1 MKSFSEIDIISKRA
15 SRALGYSWGI
25 SEEIGKNIRL
35 LEMFGLNGIKN
46 FNAYCNVF
54 KKRKF
59 QNISLIA
66 KKNYSKTSSFCPITT
81 GVNFLDQVKIL
92 EELTDLEFQNVGFPL
107 LFLPFVSR
115 ASEIIGKKIFLK
127 LDKREFLLNFN
138 QSIFTNF
145 LNNEI
150 IDNSKIINIKFLTNK
165 DSFTDNEWQNL
176 LNLSHETFV
185 DENEELKKTAAGA
198 GLTDND

>member
-1 MKSFSEIDIISKRA
+1 M
-15 SRALGYSWGI
+15 
-25 SEEIGKNIRL
+25 
-35 LEMFGLNGIKN
+35 
-46 FNAYCNVF
+46 
-54 KKRKF
+54 
-59 QNISLIA
+59 IA

-81 GVNFLDQVKIL
+81 GINFLDQAKIL

>member
-1 MKSFSEIDIISKRA
+1 MKSFSEIDTISKRA

-81 GVNFLDQVKIL
+81 GINFLDQAKIL

-127 LDKREFLLNFN
+127 LDNREFLLNFN

>member
-81 GVNFLDQVKIL
+81 GINFLDQAKIL

-127 LDKREFLLNFN
+127 LDNREFLLNFN

>member
-54 KKRKF
+54 KNRKF

-81 GVNFLDQVKIL
+81 GINFLDQAKIL

-165 DSFTDNEWQNL
+165 DSFTNNEWQNL

>member
-1 MKSFSEIDIISKRA
+1 MKSFSEIDTISKRA

-46 FNAYCNVF
+46 FNAYCSVF

-66 KKNYSKTSSFCPITT
+66 KKNYSKTSYFCPITT

-92 EELTDLEFQNVGFPL
+92 EELTELEFQNVGFPL

-127 LDKREFLLNFN
+127 LDNREFLLNFN

-185 DENEELKKTAAGA
+185 DESEELKKTAAGA

>member
-1 MKSFSEIDIISKRA
+1 MKSYSEIDTISKRA
-15 SRALGYSWGI
+15 SRALGYSWGL

-35 LEMFGLNGIKN
+35 LEMFGLHGVKN
-46 FNAYCNVF
+46 FNAYCSEF

-59 QNISLIA
+59 QNINLIA
-66 KKNYSKTSSFCPITT
+66 KKNYAETSSYCPITA
-81 GVNFLDQVKIL
+81 GVNFLDQVNIL
-92 EELTDLEFQNVGFPL
+92 EELTDLEFRNIGFYL

-115 ASEIIGKKIFLK
+115 ASEVIGKKIFLK
-127 LDKREFLLNFN
+127 LDNKEFLLNFN

-165 DSFTDNEWQNL
+165 DSFAESEWQNL
-176 LNLSHETFV
+176 ITLSHNTFV
-185 DENEELKKTAAGA
+185 DENEELKKSAAGA

>member
-1 MKSFSEIDIISKRA
+1 MKSFSEIDTISKRA

-46 FNAYCNVF
+46 FNAYCSVF

-59 QNISLIA
+59 QNIALIA
-66 KKNYSKTSSFCPITT
+66 KKNYSKTSPFCPITT
-81 GVNFLDQVKIL
+81 GVNFLDQVTIL

-127 LDKREFLLNFN
+127 LDNREFLLNFN

-165 DSFTDNEWQNL
+165 DSFTDNEWKNL

-185 DENEELKKTAAGA
+185 DESEELKKSAAGA

>member
-1 MKSFSEIDIISKRA
+1 M
-15 SRALGYSWGI
+15 
-25 SEEIGKNIRL
+25 
-35 LEMFGLNGIKN
+35 
-46 FNAYCNVF
+46 V
-54 KKRKF
+54 
-59 QNISLIA
+59 
-66 KKNYSKTSSFCPITT
+66 
-81 GVNFLDQVKIL
+81 
-92 EELTDLEFQNVGFPL
+92 
-107 LFLPFVSR
+107 
-115 ASEIIGKKIFLK
+115 KKIFLK
-127 LDKREFLLNFN
+127 LDNREFLLNFN

>member
-1 MKSFSEIDIISKRA
+1 MKSFSEIDTISKRA
-15 SRALGYSWGI
+15 SRALGYSWGL

-35 LEMFGLNGIKN
+35 LEMFGLHGVKN
-46 FNAYCNVF
+46 FNAYCSEF

-59 QNISLIA
+59 QNINLIA
-66 KKNYSKTSSFCPITT
+66 KKNYAETSSYCPITA
-81 GVNFLDQVKIL
+81 GVNFLDQVNIL
-92 EELTDLEFQNVGFPL
+92 EELTDLEFQNIGFPL

-115 ASEIIGKKIFLK
+115 ASEVIGKKIFLK
-127 LDKREFLLNFN
+127 LDNKEFLLNFN

-165 DSFTDNEWQNL
+165 DSFAESEWQNL
-176 LNLSHETFV
+176 ITLSHDTFV
-185 DENEELKKTAAGA
+185 DENEELKKSAAGA

>member
-1 MKSFSEIDIISKRA
+1 MNFS
-15 SRALGYSWGI
+15 
-25 SEEIGKNIRL
+25 
-35 LEMFGLNGIKN
+35 
-46 FNAYCNVF
+46 
-54 KKRKF
+54 
-59 QNISLIA
+59 
-66 KKNYSKTSSFCPITT
+66 
-81 GVNFLDQVKIL
+81 
-92 EELTDLEFQNVGFPL
+92 
-107 LFLPFVSR
+107 
-115 ASEIIGKKIFLK
+115 
-127 LDKREFLLNFN
+127 

-145 LNNEI
+145 LNYEI

>member
-66 KKNYSKTSSFCPITT
+66 KKNYSKPSSFCPITT
-81 GVNFLDQVKIL
+81 GINFLDQAKIL

>member
-81 GVNFLDQVKIL
+81 GINFLDQAKIL

-127 LDKREFLLNFN
+127 LDNREFLLNFN

-165 DSFTDNEWQNL
+165 DSFTDNEWRNL

>member
-1 MKSFSEIDIISKRA
+1 MKSYSEIDTISKRA
-15 SRALGYSWGI
+15 SRALGYSWGL

-35 LEMFGLNGIKN
+35 LEMFGLHGVKN
-46 FNAYCNVF
+46 FNAYCSEF

-59 QNISLIA
+59 QNINLIA
-66 KKNYSKTSSFCPITT
+66 KKNYAETSSYCPITA
-81 GVNFLDQVKIL
+81 GVNFLDQVNIL
-92 EELTDLEFQNVGFPL
+92 EELTDLEFQNIGFPL

-115 ASEIIGKKIFLK
+115 ASEVIGKKIFLK
-127 LDKREFLLNFN
+127 LDNKEFLLNFN

-165 DSFTDNEWQNL
+165 DSFAESEWQNL
-176 LNLSHETFV
+176 ITLSHDTFV
-185 DENEELKKTAAGA
+185 DENEELKKSAAGA

>member
-1 MKSFSEIDIISKRA
+1 MKSFSEIDTISKRA
-15 SRALGYSWGI
+15 SRALGYSWGL

-35 LEMFGLNGIKN
+35 LEMFGLHGVKN
-46 FNAYCNVF
+46 FNAYCSEF
-54 KKRKF
+54 KKKKF
-59 QNISLIA
+59 QNINLIA
-66 KKNYSKTSSFCPITT
+66 KKNYAKTSSYCPITA
-81 GVNFLDQVKIL
+81 GVNFLDQVNIL
-92 EELTDLEFQNVGFPL
+92 EELTDLEFQNIGFPL

-115 ASEIIGKKIFLK
+115 ASEVIGKKIFLK
-127 LDKREFLLNFN
+127 LDNKEFLLNFN

-165 DSFTDNEWQNL
+165 DSFAESEWQNL
-176 LNLSHETFV
+176 ITLSHDTFV
-185 DENEELKKTAAGA
+185 DENEELKKSAAGA

>member
-1 MKSFSEIDIISKRA
+1 MKSFSEIDTISKRA

-66 KKNYSKTSSFCPITT
+66 KKNYSKPSSFCPITT

-92 EELTDLEFQNVGFPL
+92 EELKELEFQNVGFPL

-127 LDKREFLLNFN
+127 LDNREFLLNFN

>member
-127 LDKREFLLNFN
+127 LDNREFLLNFN

>member
-1 MKSFSEIDIISKRA
+1 MKSYSEIDTISKRA
-15 SRALGYSWGI
+15 SRALGYSWGL

-35 LEMFGLNGIKN
+35 LEMFGLHGVKN
-46 FNAYCNVF
+46 FNAYCSEF
-54 KKRKF
+54 KKKKF
-59 QNISLIA
+59 QNINLIA
-66 KKNYSKTSSFCPITT
+66 KKNYAETSSYCPITA
-81 GVNFLDQVKIL
+81 GVNFLDQVNIL
-92 EELTDLEFQNVGFPL
+92 EELTDLEFRNIGFPL

-115 ASEIIGKKIFLK
+115 ASEVIGKKIFLK
-127 LDKREFLLNFN
+127 LDNKEFLLNFN

-165 DSFTDNEWQNL
+165 DSFAESEWQNL
-176 LNLSHETFV
+176 ITLSQDTFV
-185 DENEELKKTAAGA
+185 DENEELKKSAAGA

>member
-1 MKSFSEIDIISKRA
+1 MKSYSEIDTISKRA
-15 SRALGYSWGI
+15 SRALGYSWGL

-35 LEMFGLNGIKN
+35 LEMFGLHGVKN
-46 FNAYCNVF
+46 FNAYCSEF

-59 QNISLIA
+59 QNINLIA
-66 KKNYSKTSSFCPITT
+66 KKNYAETSSYCPITA
-81 GVNFLDQVKIL
+81 GVNFLDQVNIL
-92 EELTDLEFQNVGFPL
+92 EELTDLEFRNIGFPL

-115 ASEIIGKKIFLK
+115 ASEVIGKKIFLK
-127 LDKREFLLNFN
+127 LDNKEFLLNFN

-165 DSFTDNEWQNL
+165 DSFAESEWQNL
-176 LNLSHETFV
+176 ITLSHDTFV
-185 DENEELKKTAAGA
+185 DENEELKKSAAGA

>member
-1 MKSFSEIDIISKRA
+1 MKSFSEIDTISKRA

-107 LFLPFVSR
+107 LFLPFASR

-127 LDKREFLLNFN
+127 LDNREFLLNFN

>member
-1 MKSFSEIDIISKRA
+1 MKSFSEIDTISKRA

-81 GVNFLDQVKIL
+81 GINFLDQAKIL

-127 LDKREFLLNFN
+127 LDNREFLLNFN

-165 DSFTDNEWQNL
+165 DSFTNNEWQNL

>member
-1 MKSFSEIDIISKRA
+1 MKSFSEIDTISKRA

-46 FNAYCNVF
+46 FNAYCSVF

-59 QNISLIA
+59 QNISLIT
-66 KKNYSKTSSFCPITT
+66 KKNYSKTNSFCPITT

-92 EELTDLEFQNVGFPL
+92 EELKELEFQNVGFPL

-127 LDKREFLLNFN
+127 LDNREFLLNFN

>member
-1 MKSFSEIDIISKRA
+1 MKSFSEIDTISKRA

-46 FNAYCNVF
+46 FNAYCSVF

-59 QNISLIA
+59 QNIALIA
-66 KKNYSKTSSFCPITT
+66 KKNYSKTSPFCPITT
-81 GVNFLDQVKIL
+81 GVNFLDQVTIL

-127 LDKREFLLNFN
+127 LDNREFLLNFN

>member
-54 KKRKF
+54 KNRKF

-81 GVNFLDQVKIL
+81 GINFLDQAKIL

>member
-1 MKSFSEIDIISKRA
+1 MKSFSEIDTISKRA
-15 SRALGYSWGI
+15 SRALGYSWGV

-54 KKRKF
+54 KNRKF

-81 GVNFLDQVKIL
+81 GINFLDQAKIL

-127 LDKREFLLNFN
+127 LDNREFLLNFN

-150 IDNSKIINIKFLTNK
+150 IDNSKIINIVPIT
-165 DSFTDNEWQNL
+165 
-176 LNLSHETFV
+176 
-185 DENEELKKTAAGA
+185 
-198 GLTDND
+198 

>member
-46 FNAYCNVF
+46 FNAYCSVF

-59 QNISLIA
+59 QNIALIA
-66 KKNYSKTSSFCPITT
+66 KKNYSKTSPFCPITT
-81 GVNFLDQVKIL
+81 GVNFLDQVTIL

-127 LDKREFLLNFN
+127 LDNREFLLNFN

>member
-92 EELTDLEFQNVGFPL
+92 EELTELEFQNVGFPL

-127 LDKREFLLNFN
+127 LDNREFLLNFN

>member
-46 FNAYCNVF
+46 FNAYCSVF

-59 QNISLIA
+59 QNISLIT
-66 KKNYSKTSSFCPITT
+66 KKNYSKPSSFCPITT

>member
-92 EELTDLEFQNVGFPL
+92 EELKELEFQNVGFPL

-165 DSFTDNEWQNL
+165 DSFTNNEWQNL

>member
-1 MKSFSEIDIISKRA
+1 M
-15 SRALGYSWGI
+15 
-25 SEEIGKNIRL
+25 
-35 LEMFGLNGIKN
+35 
-46 FNAYCNVF
+46 
-54 KKRKF
+54 
-59 QNISLIA
+59 
-66 KKNYSKTSSFCPITT
+66 
-81 GVNFLDQVKIL
+81 
-92 EELTDLEFQNVGFPL
+92 
-107 LFLPFVSR
+107 
-115 ASEIIGKKIFLK
+115 
-127 LDKREFLLNFN
+127 NFN

-185 DENEELKKTAAGA
+185 DENEELKKTAAGT

>member
-66 KKNYSKTSSFCPITT
+66 KKNYSKPSSFCPITT

-92 EELTDLEFQNVGFPL
+92 EELKELEFQNVGFPL

>member
-81 GVNFLDQVKIL
+81 GINFLDQAKIL

>member
-1 MKSFSEIDIISKRA
+1 MKSYSEIDTISKRA
-15 SRALGYSWGI
+15 SRALGYSWGL

-35 LEMFGLNGIKN
+35 LEMFGLHGVKN
-46 FNAYCNVF
+46 FNAYCSEF
-54 KKRKF
+54 KKKKF
-59 QNISLIA
+59 QNINLIA
-66 KKNYSKTSSFCPITT
+66 KKNYAKTSSYCPITA
-81 GVNFLDQVKIL
+81 GVNFLDQVNIL
-92 EELTDLEFQNVGFPL
+92 EELTDLEFRNIGFPL

-115 ASEIIGKKIFLK
+115 ASEVIGKKIFLK
-127 LDKREFLLNFN
+127 LDNKEFLLNFN

-165 DSFTDNEWQNL
+165 DSFAESEWQNL
-176 LNLSHETFV
+176 ITLSHNTFV
-185 DENEELKKTAAGA
+185 DENEELKKSAAGA

>member
-81 GVNFLDQVKIL
+81 GINFLDQAKIL

-127 LDKREFLLNFN
+127 LDNIEFLLNFN

>member
-1 MKSFSEIDIISKRA
+1 M
-15 SRALGYSWGI
+15 
-25 SEEIGKNIRL
+25 
-35 LEMFGLNGIKN
+35 
-46 FNAYCNVF
+46 
-54 KKRKF
+54 
-59 QNISLIA
+59 
-66 KKNYSKTSSFCPITT
+66 
-81 GVNFLDQVKIL
+81 
-92 EELTDLEFQNVGFPL
+92 
-107 LFLPFVSR
+107 
-115 ASEIIGKKIFLK
+115 
-127 LDKREFLLNFN
+127 NFN

>member
-1 MKSFSEIDIISKRA
+1 MKSYSEIDTISKRA
-15 SRALGYSWGI
+15 SRALGYSWGL

-35 LEMFGLNGIKN
+35 LEMFGLHGVKN
-46 FNAYCNVF
+46 FNAYCSEF

-59 QNISLIA
+59 QNINLIA
-66 KKNYSKTSSFCPITT
+66 KKNYAETSSYCPITA
-81 GVNFLDQVKIL
+81 GVNFLDQVNIL
-92 EELTDLEFQNVGFPL
+92 EELTDLEFRNIGFPL

-115 ASEIIGKKIFLK
+115 ASEVIGKKIFLK
-127 LDKREFLLNFN
+127 LDNKEFLLNFN

-165 DSFTDNEWQNL
+165 DSFAESEWQNL
-176 LNLSHETFV
+176 VTLSHNTFV
-185 DENEELKKTAAGA
+185 DENEELKKSAAGA

>member
-81 GVNFLDQVKIL
+81 GINFLDQAKIL

-165 DSFTDNEWQNL
+165 DSFTNNEWQNL